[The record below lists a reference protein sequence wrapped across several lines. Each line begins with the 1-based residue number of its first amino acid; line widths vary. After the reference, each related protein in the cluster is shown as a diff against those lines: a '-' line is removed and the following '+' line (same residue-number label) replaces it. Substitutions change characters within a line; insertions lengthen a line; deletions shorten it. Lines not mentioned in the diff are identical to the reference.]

1 MLCLTD
7 ESAFEKTTAGGDG
20 LDGEDL
26 TRYIGLYHGTV
37 YRLAYSYVKN
47 TADAEDITQETF
59 LKLYKFRGAFQAD
72 ENCKAWLIRVTINLS
87 KNLLRS
93 GWFTKRT
100 ELTEDIPCE
109 DKQDRSLIE
118 YVMALPE
125 KYRVAIHLY
134 YYEGYSVKEI
144 ADITGATASS
154 VTTRLMRGRERLKEM
169 LLKEDK
175 Q

>member
-1 MLCLTD
+1 MKALLRNM
-7 ESAFEKTTAGGDG
+7 AGGDG
-20 LDGEDL
+20 LDGESL
-26 TRYIGLYHGTV
+26 TKYIGLFHGTV

-47 TADAEDITQETF
+47 NADAEDITQDAF
-59 LKLYKFRGAFQAD
+59 LKLYKFHGEFQAD

-109 DKQDRSLIE
+109 DEEDRSLIE
-118 YVMALPE
+118 YVMKLPE
-125 KYRVAIHLY
+125 KYRVTIHLY

-144 ADITGATASS
+144 ADITGASASS

>member
-1 MLCLTD
+1 M
-7 ESAFEKTTAGGDG
+7 
-20 LDGEDL
+20 DGESL
-26 TRYIGLYHGTV
+26 TRYIGLFHGTV

-47 TADAEDITQETF
+47 SADAEDITQEAF
-59 LKLYKFRGAFQAD
+59 LKLYKFRGEFQAD

-100 ELTEDIPCE
+100 ELSEDIPCE
-109 DKQDRSLIE
+109 DPEDKSLIE
-118 YVMALPE
+118 YVMKLPE
-125 KYRVAIHLY
+125 KYRVTIHLY

-144 ADITGATASS
+144 AVITGASASS

>member
-1 MLCLTD
+1 M
-7 ESAFEKTTAGGDG
+7 
-20 LDGEDL
+20 DGESL
-26 TRYIGLYHGTV
+26 IKYIGLFHGTV

-47 TADAEDITQETF
+47 KADAEDITQDVF
-59 LKLYKFRGAFQAD
+59 LKLYKFHGEFQAD

-109 DKQDRSLIE
+109 DEEDRSLIE
-118 YVMALPE
+118 YVMKLPE
-125 KYRVAIHLY
+125 KYRVTIHLY

-144 ADITGATASS
+144 ADMTGASVSS

>member
-1 MLCLTD
+1 M
-7 ESAFEKTTAGGDG
+7 
-20 LDGEDL
+20 DGESL
-26 TRYIGLYHGTV
+26 TKYIGLFHGTV

-47 TADAEDITQETF
+47 KADAEDITQDVF
-59 LKLYKFRGAFQAD
+59 LKLYKFHGEFQAD

-109 DKQDRSLIE
+109 DEEDRLLIE
-118 YVMALPE
+118 YVMKLPE
-125 KYRVAIHLY
+125 KYRVTIHLY

-144 ADITGATASS
+144 ADMTGASVSS

>member
-1 MLCLTD
+1 M
-7 ESAFEKTTAGGDG
+7 
-20 LDGEDL
+20 DGESL

-37 YRLAYSYVKN
+37 YRLAYSYVRN
-47 TADAEDITQETF
+47 TADAEDITQDAF
-59 LKLYKFRGAFQAD
+59 LKLYKFRGEFRSD

-93 GWFTKRT
+93 AWIVRRT
-100 ELTEDIPCE
+100 ELSEDIPCE
-109 DKQDRSLIE
+109 DEQDRSLIG
-118 YVMALPE
+118 YVMKLPE
-125 KYRVAIHLY
+125 KYRVTIHLY

-144 ADITGATASS
+144 ADITGSS
-154 VTTRLMRGRERLKEM
+154 TSAVTTRLMRGRERLKEM